1 MPITTPVIP
10 AAQIETAVSTLL
22 QGQVVVFPT
31 DTVYGMAALATDP
44 NAVAFLFATKNRPPD
59 MALPVMVADI
69 EQVSA
74 IARPTPL
81 FRTLAQ
87 RFWPGPLTLILPKTS
102 VLPDIVTSG
111 RPTVGLRIPDHP
123 LALAL
128 LRAVAQPL
136 AVTSANLSGQPPAR
150 TATEARAQLAGRV
163 SMIVDGGPAP
173 GGQPSTV
180 LDLTQSPPVILR
192 PGPITWEDLQQTMS

>member
-1 MPITTPVIP
+1 MPLTTHVIP
-10 AAQIETAVSTLL
+10 AAQIETAVSALL

-44 NAVAFLFATKNRPPD
+44 NAVATLFVTKNRPPD

-69 EQVSA
+69 EHVSA
-74 IARPTPL
+74 IARPTSL

-102 VLPDIVTSG
+102 VLPDIVTGG

-123 LALAL
+123 VALAL

-163 SMIVDGGPAP
+163 SIIIDGGPAP

-192 PGPITWEDLQQTMS
+192 PGPIAWEDLQQTLS